1 MRLAVMYRRTL
12 TSWGRWRFPRY
23 LHTKAAPETDYD
35 TRKDQI
41 TDSWFPA
48 IAETRSSQLPLLR
61 VPQFNAHF
69 VDTEFTQWPRQRSP
83 ESYRV
88 EGRVGAIRKSGKAMY
103 FIDLYQ
109 DDAKVQIVATNKLM
123 GLSRE
128 EFEAKHSI
136 IKTGDCIGV
145 EGQAGRTNT
154 GELSLKARAPVS
166 MLAPA
171 LRLPNK
177 LSDKGLINANRAL
190 YYRVEPQLKHPIIV
204 KSQLCREF
212 RKFFEERGFLEVQTP
227 ILSGPATGA
236 NARGFHTTDI
246 HGTQLLLR
254 VAPELWL
261 KKLVI
266 GGFDK
271 VFEIG
276 CNFRNEGIDATHNPE
291 FTLCEFYQSYTL
303 LEELMDMTEQLFAQ
317 CQLTLNVEQ
326 LQPLTQQYKRVEF
339 IPGIEAETGHPMP
352 AEFTQPNLYAYCQK
366 VGVRVKPTESPAQ
379 MLDALSLTFLEPISL
394 RQENL
399 NHPVFIYHQPEAMS
413 PLAKGTTKTYN
424 GNPHQIS
431 LRFELFINGK
441 EYVNAYEEENNPE
454 SQEKKFRQQLSFN
467 QQFGDDESLVPDW
480 RYIEQMEYGL
490 PPTGGWGCGIDRLAM
505 LFAGCER
512 IEQVQTFGTVDDVTK
527 Q

>member
-1 MRLAVMYRRTL
+1 MRGMASRGLSRY
-12 TSWGRWRFPRY
+12 GRWRLPRL
-23 LHTKAAPETDYD
+23 LHTKHSPEADYD
-35 TRKDQI
+35 TRKDDI
-41 TDSWFPA
+41 NLSWFPP
-48 IAETRSSQLPLLR
+48 IASTRSPQVALLR
-61 VPQFNAHF
+61 VPHFNAHF
-69 VDTEFTQWPRQRSP
+69 STTDFAQWPQQRSP
-83 ESYRV
+83 DFFRV
-88 EGRVGAIRKSGKAMY
+88 EGRVGAIRKSGKGMY

-123 GLSRE
+123 GLSRD
-128 EFEAKHSI
+128 EFEETHGI
-136 IKTGDCIGV
+136 LKTGDCIGV

-154 GELSLKARAPVS
+154 GELSLKARAPVA

-190 YYRVEPQLKHPIIV
+190 YYRVDPQLKQPIVV
-204 KSQLCREF
+204 KSELCREF
-212 RKFFEERGFLEVQTP
+212 RRFFDRHGFLEVQTP

-303 LEELMDMTEQLFAQ
+303 LDELMLMTEQLFAQ
-317 CQLTLNVEQ
+317 CQQSLQ
-326 LQPLTQQYKRVEF
+326 LPALDPLTRSYKRVEF
-339 IPGIEAETGHPMP
+339 IPGIEAETGHPLP
-352 AEFTQPNLYAYCQK
+352 AELTQPNLHDYCRL
-366 VGVRVKPTESPAQ
+366 VGVDVKPTELPAQ

-394 RQENL
+394 RPENI

-413 PLAKGTTKTYN
+413 PLAKGTTKVYGDRTYN
-424 GNPHQIS
+424 IS

-441 EYVNAYEEENNPE
+441 EYVNAYEEENDP
-454 SQEKKFRQQLSFN
+454 SAQERKFREQLSFSD
-467 QQFGDDESLVPDW
+467 QFGDDESLVPDW
-480 RYIEQMEYGL
+480 RYLEQMEYGL

-505 LFAGCER
+505 LFAGCDR
-512 IEQVQTFGTVDDVTK
+512 IEQVQTFGTVDDVIK